1 MLIGRLD
8 HKSLFAGAIAALV
21 VVAGVWLGSQRRK
34 HFDPALIW
42 YATGSV
48 LAAFAVA
55 YRFAVWAQR
64 PPSRLYFKR
73 GLELFFKHHGTSVP
87 RITPHVSRR
96 NALTFQRVN
105 DFTPASG
112 GWTAVRAFATGFVA
126 QNFIRRRSVYRWI
139 MHLCLSGG
147 CTLAFAITFPL
158 VFGWVHFEP
167 SGDNAE
173 IYRVNLLGFD
183 AGSFGVRGALA
194 FVVFNLLN
202 LCAVAVTAGLVMAAI
217 RRCVNAGERA
227 VQTFSGD
234 ILPLLLIFFVTST
247 GLMLTV
253 SYRFM
258 AGRGHSAVAVAH
270 AGSVRAA
277 GALPRLRRRL
287 RVADAPRRLERGAR
301 STRLQLPLRHVPRR
315 GSLSGHLSRLPPA
328 PAGVEPGQNAG
339 ALTGLHENRIPH
351 RHGRRDLP
359 GEPSHCRRAG
369 VCGGDGGH
377 RHAFSFSDEQL
388 GAHRRGSGGETQA
401 PGHWRTRPAALL
413 HVRHE
418 YGRFSQRDS
427 SRLHRIRH
435 RRGRTRRRAAR
446 EKDCE

>member
-1 MLIGRLD
+1 MLITRLD
-8 HKSLFAGAIAALV
+8 HKSLLAGAIAALV
-21 VVAGVWLGSQRRK
+21 VIAGIWLGSQRLK

-55 YRFAVWAQR
+55 YRFTVWAQR

-73 GLELFFKHHGTSVP
+73 GLELFFNRHGISVP
-87 RITPHVSRR
+87 RITHHASRA
-96 NALTFQRVN
+96 NAPTLQRIN
-105 DFTPASG
+105 DFTPASSG
-112 GWTAVRAFATGFVA
+112 LTAVRAFAIGFVA

-167 SGDNAE
+167 SGDNAG

-183 AGSFGVRGALA
+183 AGSFGVHGALA

-202 LCAVAVTAGLVMAAI
+202 LSALAVMAGLVMAAI

-258 AGRGHSAVAVAH
+258 AGRGHHEVAVAH
-270 AGSVRAA
+270 AACVIALLFYIPFGKLFHLFQRACGLCVSLYKSA
-277 GALPRLRRRL
+277 GATGPQAHCRGCGDRFASQMHIDDLKEVLDQLGFNYRFATPCGEVHYQDICPACRRRL
-287 RVADAPRRLERGAR
+287 LA
-301 STRLQLPLRHVPRR
+301 
-315 GSLSGHLSRLPPA
+315 LSQGKTL
-328 PAGVEPGQNAG
+328 
-339 ALTGLHENRIPH
+339 
-351 RHGRRDLP
+351 GR
-359 GEPSHCRRAG
+359 
-369 VCGGDGGH
+369 
-377 RHAFSFSDEQL
+377 
-388 GAHRRGSGGETQA
+388 
-401 PGHWRTRPAALL
+401 
-413 HVRHE
+413 
-418 YGRFSQRDS
+418 
-427 SRLHRIRH
+427 
-435 RRGRTRRRAAR
+435 
-446 EKDCE
+446 

>member
-1 MLIGRLD
+1 MLIRRLD

-21 VVAGVWLGSQRRK
+21 VVAGVWLGSQRLK

-270 AGSVRAA
+270 AASVIALLFYLPFGKLFHLFQRACGLCVSLYKAA
-277 GALPRLRRRL
+277 GATGPQAHCHGCGDGFASQMHLDDLKEVLDQLGFNYRFATSRGEVHYQDICPACRRRL
-287 RVADAPRRLERGAR
+287 LA
-301 STRLQLPLRHVPRR
+301 
-315 GSLSGHLSRLPPA
+315 LSQGKTL
-328 PAGVEPGQNAG
+328 
-339 ALTGLHENRIPH
+339 
-351 RHGRRDLP
+351 GR
-359 GEPSHCRRAG
+359 
-369 VCGGDGGH
+369 
-377 RHAFSFSDEQL
+377 
-388 GAHRRGSGGETQA
+388 
-401 PGHWRTRPAALL
+401 
-413 HVRHE
+413 
-418 YGRFSQRDS
+418 
-427 SRLHRIRH
+427 
-435 RRGRTRRRAAR
+435 
-446 EKDCE
+446 